1 VSEAR
6 NGCRYYGYIPTT
18 KLAHSA
24 RRSNSSASVFSLK
37 KNRNKKF
44 DSLDSKSLASSIDE
58 MSQLLDELS
67 VGGGSAGERL
77 ATDITDI
84 I

>member
-1 VSEAR
+1 MNADVLWNMR
-6 NGCRYYGYIPTT
+6 VR
-18 KLAHSA
+18 AH
-24 RRSNSSASVFSLK
+24 NKQK